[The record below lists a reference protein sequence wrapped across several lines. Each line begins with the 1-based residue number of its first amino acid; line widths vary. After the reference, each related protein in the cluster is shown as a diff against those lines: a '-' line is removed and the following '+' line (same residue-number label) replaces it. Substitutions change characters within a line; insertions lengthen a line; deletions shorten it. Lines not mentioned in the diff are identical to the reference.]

1 MISNPFQ
8 FGIDFDEE
16 DPRTKSRRAA
26 EARQA
31 EIAAEKVREEEPP
44 PPPPPPTV
52 LESEAMA
59 WREAARLQ
67 GKQEGVAEGQRIGEQ
82 KGRAIGFA
90 EGHTAGQEEMR
101 ASLEQTI
108 ADTLQAIAAGM
119 SESHAALVEARQHF
133 DRASVDVAIA
143 VVRRLFPELSARHG
157 LAEIEARLREIL
169 RDLTDEPRVLVK
181 VSPES
186 RVEIDARIETIRTET
201 GYDGRLAV
209 IADETLAA
217 GDVRIE
223 WPTGGAERLT
233 SDLWRMVDEAVGRVV
248 GPPPPRPA
256 ASPAPPEKVA
266 VASGDDGPG
275 TQMVGDDNTDSQSAE
290 KERELADAE
299 AASG

>member
-31 EIAAEKVREEEPP
+31 EIAAEKAREEAPP

-59 WREAARLQ
+59 WRDAARLQ
-67 GKQEGVAEGQRIGEQ
+67 GKQEGVSEGQRIGEQ

-90 EGHTAGQEEMR
+90 EGHTAGQDEMR

-119 SESHAALVEARQHF
+119 SESHAALVETRQHF

-143 VVRRLFPELSARHG
+143 VVKRLFPELTARHG
-157 LAEIEARLREIL
+157 LGEIEARLREIL

-181 VSPES
+181 VSLDS
-186 RVEIDARIETIRTET
+186 RDEIDARIETIRTET

-209 IADETLAA
+209 IADETLVA

-223 WPTGGAERLT
+223 WPTGGAERLS

-248 GPPPPRPA
+248 GPPPERPA
-256 ASPAPPEKVA
+256 PGPPQEKA
-266 VASGDDGPG
+266 TLRAAEETPG
-275 TQMVGDDNTDSQSAE
+275 EDIATDDNTDSQSAE

-299 AASG
+299 ATSG

>member
-1 MISNPFQ
+1 MSLNPFQ

-16 DPRTKSRRAA
+16 DPRTKTRRAA

-31 EIAAEKVREEEPP
+31 EIAAEKAREEEPP

-59 WREAARLQ
+59 WRDAARLQ
-67 GKQEGVAEGQRIGEQ
+67 GKQEGVTEGQRIGEQ

-90 EGHTAGQEEMR
+90 EGHTAGQDEMR

-119 SESHAALVEARQHF
+119 SESHAALVETRQHF

-143 VVRRLFPELSARHG
+143 VVKRLFPELSARHG
-157 LAEIEARLREIL
+157 LSEIEARLREIL

-181 VSPES
+181 VSTDS
-186 RVEIDARIETIRTET
+186 RDEIDARIETIRTET

-223 WPTGGAERLT
+223 WPTGGAERLS

-256 ASPAPPEKVA
+256 VQPAPQEAAARPATGEMP
-266 VASGDDGPG
+266 GDAEA
-275 TQMVGDDNTDSQSAE
+275 GDDNTDSQSAE